1 MTKTLLILI
10 FSILVISRASAQQG
24 RAVMGTVADSTGAL
38 PGINVKLTSDKDSTV
53 VATSAKGLFSF
64 PSVISKN
71 FKVTVYGIGY
81 QTFVRRYV
89 MDNSNKPILLDPI
102 KLAIESKML
111 KTVNVVAVNPIT
123 IKEDTVEY
131 KASAYKVRE
140 GSPVEDLLKKLP
152 GVSVD
157 KDGNVTAH
165 GKQVTKVRVNGKDY
179 FTGDVQT
186 ATQNLPADIV
196 ENIQVIDDYGD
207 QANLTGIKTGDPD
220 KILNITIQKGK
231 RNGKFGQ
238 GTVGAGN
245 DDKYVAKISANAFYE
260 DTQLSLLG
268 TVNNN
273 NTNAFNFGSGSGGSG
288 SGGGGRG
295 GSQSSASNGI
305 STANGITINKS
316 LGFNYRDDWGKKIT
330 TYGSYSFA
338 DKDRTTETTSQ
349 QQNLFQSGAIINND
363 NTTDKNHSIN
373 HRFDFNMEYK
383 IDTANYL
390 KINPS
395 FSYGSSNDINNDIF
409 SNSRLNT
416 VTNGTDNSITNAN
429 SPTGGANI
437 LYNHKF
443 KKKGRNFS
451 VSGSVNF
458 SKSTSDLDDQ
468 YNTQTDSVIVPL
480 HQQINT
486 MNTSQKVNAH
496 ASYIEPIGKTTYLE
510 ANYTYS
516 YTNTD
521 NNRLNYRF
529 DPVTHVPMYIDSLS
543 TLYNYQFITNS
554 FGLNLRG
561 VKPKY
566 NYTVGL
572 VAKPTSLNGESHN
585 FETSTHTFNL
595 VPTAHFVYNFAK
607 NHTLNFNYSG
617 TNNMPSFT
625 QLQVQPDY
633 SNPQNIVYGNPNLKP
648 EFSNNFTLRYNQ
660 FDIASGNSLFTN
672 LTFNETQNKIV
683 TNTQPV
689 ANTVLNPGDKK
700 DSTVQ
705 ETRYLNTNGFYSMGG
720 NYSFSKPFANRKYTV
735 SLMGGATYSNNVSYI
750 EGDRN
755 LSKNLVWNQG
765 AKVRFDLDSIMDTE
779 VSANYSANT
788 TKYSIPSSVNGD
800 ARTWTLGLD
809 GRNFFWYD
817 LILGYNLTQTINHGF
832 SSTVKTN
839 PTLLSTYVEYQFL
852 KKHIASLRFQAFD
865 LFNQNTGITRTVSSN
880 QIIDTRTNRL
890 GRYFLLSFTLR
901 LQQFA
906 GGRKGGGFR
915 NGGGGRG
922 GGRRGSFE

>member
-1 MTKTLLILI
+1 
-10 FSILVISRASAQQG
+10 
-24 RAVMGTVADSTGAL
+24 
-38 PGINVKLTSDKDSTV
+38 
-53 VATSAKGLFSF
+53 
-64 PSVISKN
+64 
-71 FKVTVYGIGY
+71 
-81 QTFVRRYV
+81 
-89 MDNSNKPILLDPI
+89 
-102 KLAIESKML
+102 
-111 KTVNVVAVNPIT
+111 
-123 IKEDTVEY
+123 
-131 KASAYKVRE
+131 
-140 GSPVEDLLKKLP
+140 
-152 GVSVD
+152 
-157 KDGNVTAH
+157 
-165 GKQVTKVRVNGKDY
+165 
-179 FTGDVQT
+179 
-186 ATQNLPADIV
+186 
-196 ENIQVIDDYGD
+196 
-207 QANLTGIKTGDPD
+207 
-220 KILNITIQKGK
+220 
-231 RNGKFGQ
+231 
-238 GTVGAGN
+238 
-245 DDKYVAKISANAFYE
+245 
-260 DTQLSLLG
+260 
-268 TVNNN
+268 
-273 NTNAFNFGSGSGGSG
+273 
-288 SGGGGRG
+288 
-295 GSQSSASNGI
+295 
-305 STANGITINKS
+305 
-316 LGFNYRDDWGKKIT
+316 
-330 TYGSYSFA
+330 
-338 DKDRTTETTSQ
+338 
-349 QQNLFQSGAIINND
+349 
-363 NTTDKNHSIN
+363 
-373 HRFDFNMEYK
+373 
-383 IDTANYL
+383 
-390 KINPS
+390 
-395 FSYGSSNDINNDIF
+395 
-409 SNSRLNT
+409 
-416 VTNGTDNSITNAN
+416 
-429 SPTGGANI
+429 
-437 LYNHKF
+437 
-443 KKKGRNFS
+443 
-451 VSGSVNF
+451 VNF

-486 MNTSQKVNAH
+486 TNSSQKVNAH
-496 ASYIEPIGKTTYLE
+496 ASYIEPVGKTTYLE

-516 YTNTD
+516 YTNT
-521 NNRLNYRF
+521 NNDRLNYRV
-529 DPVTHVPMYIDSLS
+529 DPVTHIPAYIDSLS

-561 VKPKY
+561 VKTKY
-566 NYTVGL
+566 NYTIGL
-572 VAKPTSLNGESHN
+572 VAKPTSLDGESHN

-648 EFSNNFTLRYNQ
+648 EFSNNITLRYNQ

-683 TNTQPV
+683 SNTQPV
-689 ANTVLNPGDKK
+689 ANTVLNPGNKK

-788 TKYSIPSSVNGD
+788 TRYSIPSSINGD

-865 LFNQNTGITRTVSSN
+865 LFNENTGITRTVSSN

-901 LQQFA
+901 LQKFA
-906 GGRKGGGFR
+906 GSRKPGGGFR
-915 NGGGGRG
+915 NGGGGRS